1 MNVITPSRSAYSA
14 TTTGLGEFFGL
25 HRTPSPTTSPI
36 HVVRVSPL
44 PAQDTSSSIDD
55 FIADLCAEDPR
66 LEATIEEGTRWLG
79 RTYFADVESIKAL
92 RLRAG
97 LSQAML
103 AQRMGTSQPQ
113 VARLE
118 KGEVDAGISTV
129 ARLADA
135 LDESPVRVFEILL
148 KNFEKRHVKP

>member
-1 MNVITPSRSAYSA
+1 MNVITPSLSEFCA
-14 TTTGLGEFFGL
+14 TTTGLGKLFGL
-25 HRTPSPTTSPI
+25 PSNPSPTTSPI
-36 HVVRVSPL
+36 HVVRVAPL
-44 PAQDTSSSIDD
+44 PVQDASSSIED

-66 LEATIEEGTRWLG
+66 LEATIEEGTRWVG
-79 RTYFADVESIKAL
+79 RTYFADVDSIKAL

-103 AQRMGTSQPQ
+103 AQKMGTSQPQ

-118 KGEVDAGISTV
+118 KGEIDAGISTV
-129 ARLADA
+129 ARLANA

-148 KNFEKRHVKP
+148 QNFEKRHVEP